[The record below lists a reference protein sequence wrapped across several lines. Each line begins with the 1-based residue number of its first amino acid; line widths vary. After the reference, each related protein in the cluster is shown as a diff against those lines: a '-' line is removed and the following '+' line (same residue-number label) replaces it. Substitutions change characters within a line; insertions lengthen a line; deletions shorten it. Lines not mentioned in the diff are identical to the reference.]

1 MKRGTFKRP
10 QLERKRAP
18 LLPGTGRGVHA
29 ASSDVPVTVPK
40 EKLVRSE
47 AYRRLVASL
56 PCDRCGIHGLSQ
68 AAHADQGKG
77 MAIKSSD
84 LTCIPLCGPHDGD
97 GLPGCHYLIGSHGLL
112 MKERRREYEAEA
124 GERTRIKLLLMAQHD
139 PKIAKVLRDVGLL
152 P

>member
-1 MKRGTFKRP
+1 MKRSGFTRP

-40 EKLVRSE
+40 ESPVRSE

-56 PCDRCGIHGLSQ
+56 PCWMCRASAPSQ
-68 AAHADQGKG
+68 CAHVDFGKG
-77 MAIKSSD
+77 AGIKACD
-84 LTCIPLCGPHDGD
+84 LQTFPLCADRPGRV
-97 GLPGCHYLIGSHGLL
+97 GCHTVMGATGTHTKDIRRHMERAAVRDTQNTLL
-112 MKERRREYEAEA
+112 RRYASEHDVAER
-124 GERTRIKLLLMAQHD
+124 
-139 PKIAKVLRDVGLL
+139 KVLRDVGLL